1 LISINR
7 KIYFF
12 TYLLHA
18 FFIILGA
25 SMMKKMVLE
34 QGQAMV
40 IFVLGL
46 VVLLGFASLAIDGGM
61 AYSDRRYDQSAA
73 DTAALAGAGAIM
85 NQFMTQ
91 PSSQNFTC
99 AGYTTLGNIGVLA
112 AQQSAVANKF
122 TIASQD
128 LGSANHGVQ
137 VLCGTD
143 STGKYL
149 DIWVKITS
157 LTKTSFAQIF
167 ARNDIQST
175 VEAKVR
181 ARPPVIAPQAVLG
194 NAIISLNET
203 AACGDGGGI
212 DRGGHG
218 NGAITVDGGI
228 YSYSC
233 IDGHT
238 DELTASGIIALQNIS
253 GDFTSFA
260 PQSSGSSNYLPKP
273 VFPADN
279 CAAYSGG
286 YGNPVF
292 DAQGHLQPGKYASFE
307 AIGDAI
313 LNPGLYCFWA
323 GADPVHTCVRGE
335 DVTIVLVSG
344 GYKQNGDAACL
355 NLSAWH
361 KTSPNEQWT
370 DRYPGNTSPAPI
382 PGVVWYMPESN
393 KNAMEFRGNAD
404 SVFHGTVYVPGGSI
418 GPGGN
423 SIAFGIPST
432 QYIAYNIDFKG
443 TTGLNITWAD
453 DLNDTG
459 TLQNASL
466 DMLK

>member
-1 LISINR
+1 ML
-7 KIYFF
+7 
-12 TYLLHA
+12 
-18 FFIILGA
+18 
-25 SMMKKMVLE
+25 KKSQFE
-34 QGQAMV
+34 QGQAMI

-46 VVLLGFASLAIDGGM
+46 AVLLGFAALAIDGGM
-61 AYSDRRYDQSAA
+61 VYSDRRFDQSAA

-85 NQFMTQ
+85 NQFITQ
-91 PSSQNFTC
+91 PNSQNFTC
-99 AGYTTLGNIGVLA
+99 TGYTTLDNIGVLA
-112 AQQSAVANKF
+112 AQQTAAVNQF
-122 TIASQD
+122 TISPQN
-128 LGSANHGVQ
+128 LSNVNHGVQ

-149 DIWVKITS
+149 DVWVKITS

-167 ARNDIQST
+167 ARNEIQST
-175 VEAKVR
+175 VEALVR
-181 ARPPVIAPQAVLG
+181 ARPPAIAPQAVLG

-203 AACGDGGGI
+203 ASCGAGGGI
-212 DRGGHG
+212 DRSGHG
-218 NGAITVDGGI
+218 NGAIIVDGGM

-238 DELTASGIIALQNIS
+238 DNLTASSIIALQTIS

-260 PQSSGSSNYLPKP
+260 PQSSGSSYYLPKP

-279 CAAYSGG
+279 CDDYSGE
-286 YGNPVF
+286 YGNPVY
-292 DAQGHLQPGKYASFE
+292 DAQGHLQPGKYASFS
-307 AIGDAI
+307 AIGDAT

-323 GADPVHTCVRGE
+323 GADPVHTCVQGE

-344 GYKQNGDAACL
+344 GYKQNGSGACL
-355 NLSAWH
+355 NISAWH
-361 KTSPNEQWT
+361 KATPNEQWT
-370 DRYPGNTSPAPI
+370 DRYPGSTSPAPI

-423 SIAFGIPST
+423 SIAEGIPSS

-443 TTGLNITWAD
+443 TTSLNITWTN
-453 DLNDTG
+453 DLNDSG
-459 TLQNASL
+459 TPSNATL
-466 DMLK
+466 DMLE